1 MRRLISFALTK
12 GLPAAIVFLF
22 CCALLSTLDSAA
34 QTPYTLDNSPSL
46 KINSYRVL
54 PDKSYSIGQMA
65 NDTALV
71 FKGDSLRA
79 SVGDFYWVKL
89 IVNNPYPNNED
100 YRFSVQLL
108 NYTLY
113 QYNPLHKKWEG
124 RSAGLSVNS
133 KERTAS
139 VMPLLL
145 QKHSQNV
152 LYLKLDVRDIRKFNQ
167 AYNPI
172 ISLEKA
178 YIYETREQFITL
190 AYVFCCIVL
199 ISFSCYNL
207 YVYFQLKD
215 KAYLFFVI
223 VQIGSLIYITGNQ
236 SFLNV
241 LLPFRAYNLTM
252 FSNGRTQFLDLNDF
266 IEHFGV
272 TMLFWGFLH
281 FTCAYL
287 RTKDFLPVYD
297 KLLKTLAY
305 AYVVLEIIPITL
317 TITRLYYIDIV
328 PAVNVFILIMIAA
341 CLTTGIVAYNRKIS
355 AAKHF
360 LIANLVPTI
369 IAATVSIY
377 VLKYDTANP
386 FLAEMAVL
394 SQMFTFAV
402 ALIARIKVI
411 NEDLK
416 SKEIEAIQL
425 EKEITVTE
433 YQRLLIEQENKHI
446 TLTMELE
453 KEKNELLQQRL
464 EANQREL
471 VGNSLYIHQKN
482 KLLSDLKLH
491 IEDIDHLYPNT
502 KPESLKNIQLS
513 LKGGQYL
520 DEEWDKFKMHFEQVH
535 PSFFN
540 NLQAAHPHLTK
551 YELRLYAYFHINLS
565 TKEIAALLNIA
576 PSSVRQAKAR
586 LNKKMNVKHSIS

>member
-1 MRRLISFALTK
+1 MRRLILFALTK
-12 GLPAAIVFLF
+12 RLAAAVAFLF
-22 CCALLSTLDSAA
+22 CCAFLAPLYCAA
-34 QTPYTLDNSPSL
+34 QTPYTLDNSPSI
-46 KINSYRVL
+46 KINSYLVL
-54 PDKSYSIGQMA
+54 PDKGYSIGQLA
-65 NDTALV
+65 NDTNLV
-71 FKGDSLRA
+71 FKDDSLTA
-79 SVGDFYWVKL
+79 SVSDFYWVKL
-89 IVNNPYPNNED
+89 TVGNPYPNNED
-100 YRFSVQLL
+100 YRLSVQLL
-108 NYTLY
+108 NYALY
-113 QYNPLHKKWEG
+113 QFNLLNKKWE
-124 RSAGLSVNS
+124 RSDAGLNFNS
-133 KERTAS
+133 KERIAG

-145 QKHSQNV
+145 QKHSQNII
-152 LYLKLDVRDIRKFNQ
+152 YLKIDVRDLKGFSH
-167 AYNPI
+167 AYKPT

-178 YIYETREQFITL
+178 YIYQTREQFITL
-190 AYVFCCIVL
+190 AYLFCCIVL

-207 YVYFQLKD
+207 YVYFHLKD

-252 FSNGRTQFLDLNDF
+252 FSDGRTQFLDLNDF

-287 RTKDFLPVYD
+287 RTKEFLPVYD
-297 KLLKTLAY
+297 KLLKALAY
-305 AYVVLEIIPITL
+305 AYVALEIVPITL
-317 TITRLYYIDIV
+317 TITRLHYIDIV
-328 PAVNVFILIMIAA
+328 PAVNVFILIMIAS
-341 CLTTGIVAYNRKIS
+341 CITTGIVAYKRKIVG
-355 AAKHF
+355 AQHF
-360 LIANLVPTI
+360 LIANLIPAL
-369 IAATVSIY
+369 IAATISVY
-377 VLKYDTANP
+377 VLRYDTASYL
-386 FLAEMAVL
+386 LAEMAVL
-394 SQMFTFAV
+394 SQLFTFAA
-402 ALIARIKVI
+402 ALVARIKVI
-411 NEDLK
+411 NDDLK

-425 EKEITVTE
+425 EKDVTVTE
-433 YQRLLIEQENKHI
+433 YKRLLIEQENKHI

-482 KLLSDLKLH
+482 KLLSDLKLQ
-491 IEDIDHLYPNT
+491 IEDIDHLYPDT

-540 NLQAAHPHLTK
+540 NLQAAHPQLTK

-586 LNKKMNVKHSIS
+586 LNKKMNLKHSIG